1 MRTADDFIAD
11 LPADEKN
18 IVSILRRIV
27 KSASDRLTEKLA
39 YGVPYFYGHS
49 RICFIWPASAGA
61 ITISEGVILGFCRGH
76 LLSNAN
82 GLLEGRGRKEVWDVI
97 YTDPSQIEPERIRE
111 TLMEAILLDEEIARQ
126 KKRK

>member
-11 LPADEKN
+11 LPPDEKS
-18 IVSILRRIV
+18 IVTSLRSIV
-27 KSASDRLTEKLA
+27 KGCSDRLTEKLS
-39 YGVPYFYGHS
+39 YGVPYYYGHS

-61 ITISEGVILGFCRGH
+61 ITISKGVILGFCRGN

-82 GLLEGRGRKEVWDVI
+82 GLLQGRGRKEVWDVI
-97 YTDPSQIEPERIRE
+97 YEHPSQLDPAQIRE
-111 TLMEAILLDEEIARQ
+111 TVNEAILLDEELASK

>member
-18 IVSILRRIV
+18 IVKALRSIIRNTGE
-27 KSASDRLTEKLA
+27 RLTEKLS
-39 YGVPYFYGHS
+39 YGVPYYYGHS
-49 RICFIWPASAGA
+49 RICFVWPASAGA
-61 ITISEGVILGFCRGH
+61 ITIDKGVILGFCRGH

-97 YTDPSQIEPERIRE
+97 YEHPSQIKETQIRE
-111 TLMEAILLDEEIARQ
+111 TLVEAMLLDEEIAKS

>member
-11 LPADEKN
+11 LPPDEKL
-18 IVSILRRIV
+18 IVNVLRNLV
-27 KSASDRLTEKLA
+27 KSASDRLTEKLS

-61 ITISEGVILGFCRGH
+61 ITISKGVILGFCRGH
-76 LLSNAN
+76 LLSNEN
-82 GLLEGRGRKEVWDVI
+82 KLLEGRGRKEVWDVI
-97 YTDPSQIEPERIRE
+97 YEDASQIDPVRIRE
-111 TLMEAILLDEEIARQ
+111 TLMEAILLDEEIAVQ

>member
-1 MRTADDFIAD
+1 MRTADDFISD
-11 LPADEKN
+11 LPPDEKN
-18 IVSILRRIV
+18 IVSVLRRIV

-39 YGVPYFYGHS
+39 YGVPYYYGHS

-61 ITISEGVILGFCRGH
+61 ITIDKGVILGFCRGH

-82 GLLEGRGRKEVWDVI
+82 GLLAGRGRKEVWDVI
-97 YTDPSQIEPERIRE
+97 YENPEQIDPVTIHE
-111 TLMEAILLDEEIARQ
+111 TLMEAILLDEEMALQ